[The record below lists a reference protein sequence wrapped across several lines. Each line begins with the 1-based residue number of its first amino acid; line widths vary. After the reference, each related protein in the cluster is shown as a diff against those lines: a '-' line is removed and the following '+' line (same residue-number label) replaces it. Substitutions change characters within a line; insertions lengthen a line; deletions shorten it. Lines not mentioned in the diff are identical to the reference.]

1 MIRGISSNKTFGFDS
16 SISLISLKN
25 HFSYI
30 LGDEIKVEKTRRK
43 NPPSGEKVS
52 HLHQRAPSINKPYT
66 KAPSSGTGYFL
77 SSIISNWKTN
87 KSIGILHFLNKDA
100 LS

>member
-1 MIRGISSNKTFGFDS
+1 M
-16 SISLISLKN
+16 
-25 HFSYI
+25 
-30 LGDEIKVEKTRRK
+30 TRRK
-43 NPPSGEKVS
+43 KPPSGEKKS

-87 KSIGILHFLNKDA
+87 KSIGILHFLNKISSKNRQMIFETA
-100 LS
+100 SNERLKTVYQQKVTWHNSVAHQSKMLE

>member
-25 HFSYI
+25 NISHI
-30 LGDEIKVEKTRRK
+30 LGDEIKAEKIVEKIHLQVK
-43 NPPSGEKVS
+43 KS

-87 KSIGILHFLNKDA
+87 KSIGILRFLNKDKF
-100 LS
+100 